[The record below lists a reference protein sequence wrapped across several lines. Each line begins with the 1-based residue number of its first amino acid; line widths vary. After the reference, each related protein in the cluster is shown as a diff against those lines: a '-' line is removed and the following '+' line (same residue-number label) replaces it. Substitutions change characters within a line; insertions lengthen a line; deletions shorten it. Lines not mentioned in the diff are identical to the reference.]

1 MPVTVGDQVGRI
13 VGALPGS
20 TVSLTLLAIGSRG
33 KFLALAVVCA
43 CAGAAMIRR
52 GWVMGWLAGAAC
64 IVGGLVVVAGLA
76 YAPARPALSAGN
88 GVAWLVMLVYA
99 AAAARRPA

>member
-1 MPVTVGDQVGRI
+1 
-13 VGALPGS
+13 
-20 TVSLTLLAIGSRG
+20 
-33 KFLALAVVCA
+33 
-43 CAGAAMIRR
+43 
-52 GWVMGWLAGAAC
+52 MGWLAGAAC